1 MMTLTEIMT
10 EHPFT
15 LGPQNSVKQAMEL
28 MQQEQI
34 RHIPIVD

>member
-15 LGPQNSVKQAMEL
+15 LGPQNVTVHQPPVDS
-28 MQQEQI
+28 QI
-34 RHIPIVD
+34 